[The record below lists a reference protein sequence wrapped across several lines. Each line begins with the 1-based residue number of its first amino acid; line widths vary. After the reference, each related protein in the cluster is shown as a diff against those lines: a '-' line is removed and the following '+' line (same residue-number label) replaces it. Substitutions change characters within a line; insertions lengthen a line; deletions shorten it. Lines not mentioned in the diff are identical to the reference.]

1 MSIEL
6 ATPTFS
12 NEQICAHRG
21 ASGSHPENTRGAFDA
36 AANLGAGWIETD
48 IQCLADGELAI
59 FHDAYPFPH
68 HEITVIF
75 IFPVQSFFSFIPFMR
90 SRGRMTY
97 WLC

>member
-36 AANLGAGWIETD
+36 AANLGAGWIE
-48 IQCLADGELAI
+48 
-59 FHDAYPFPH
+59 
-68 HEITVIF
+68 
-75 IFPVQSFFSFIPFMR
+75 
-90 SRGRMTY
+90 
-97 WLC
+97 